1 MQKKI
6 DRAEPGAFV
15 VIAQVEQKITPPK
28 IMVKKRRNK
37 KWELLIV

>member
-1 MQKKI
+1 MQKKV
-6 DRAEPGAFV
+6 DRGEPGTFV
-15 VIAQVEQKITPPK
+15 VMAPGKQKITPPK